1 MGEYQRENLHTRNSL
16 LLQSSYEFPRTFEKS
31 NYNMSIAESNIN
43 SASTQ
48 NTAFGINSNHIPN
61 STCQQSSNTEFKESR
76 SPKISLFDRII
87 ELNSMDDEYQAVN
100 Q

>member
-1 MGEYQRENLHTRNSL
+1 
-16 LLQSSYEFPRTFEKS
+16 
-31 NYNMSIAESNIN
+31 MSIAESNIN

-61 STCQQSSNTEFKESR
+61 STCQQSSNTDSKESR

-100 Q
+100 QLEKDLNFMNTQQHLNYKDNN